1 MSFSRRLYD
10 YYEMLDDNEVIYINY
25 NNSKEGIT
33 DTIEKEDYVEIVD
46 DNTLFIYKNDTDVRL
61 FINLLAVRRVSIR
74 KRKDCANIFKSG
86 ERYDTD
92 CTKS

>member
-25 NNSKEGIT
+25 NNSREGIT

-46 DNTLFIYKNDTDVRL
+46 DNTLFIYKDDTDVRL

-74 KRKDCANIFKSG
+74 KRKDCSPQ
-86 ERYDTD
+86 RRV
-92 CTKS
+92 

>member
-10 YYEMLDDNEVIYINY
+10 YYEQLGDDEVIYINY

-74 KRKDCANIFKSG
+74 KRKDCSPQ
-86 ERYDTD
+86 RRV
-92 CTKS
+92 

>member
-10 YYEMLDDNEVIYINY
+10 YYEQLGDDEVIYINY

-74 KRKDCANIFKSG
+74 KRKDCSPQRRN
-86 ERYDTD
+86 
-92 CTKS
+92 

>member
-10 YYEMLDDNEVIYINY
+10 YYEQLKDDEIIYINY
-25 NNSKEGIT
+25 NNSREGIT

-46 DNTLFIYKNDTDVRL
+46 DNTLFVYKDDTDVRL

-74 KRKDCANIFKSG
+74 KRKDCSPQ
-86 ERYDTD
+86 RRD
-92 CTKS
+92 